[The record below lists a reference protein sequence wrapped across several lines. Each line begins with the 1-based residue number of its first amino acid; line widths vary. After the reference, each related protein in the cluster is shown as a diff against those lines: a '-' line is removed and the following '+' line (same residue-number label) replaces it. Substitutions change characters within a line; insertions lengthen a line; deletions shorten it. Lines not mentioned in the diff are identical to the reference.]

1 MKNTFSWILAALLI
15 CGLTVS
21 SCKKEPAE
29 KKTVLAGMS
38 ATGVPMYDSVTYTYE
53 YDANYRIVRV
63 EAHQTNGG
71 YVVKDVRFTY
81 SDNSIK
87 VEGSID
93 SSPGTIVCTLDSEGR
108 ITHMDDTRIGD
119 SVTSITHYDFT
130 YDAEGHLLTEYRIS
144 DNEES
149 EGATR
154 KYEWEGDEL
163 KATDLGDGALRTTFE
178 ASAAPAQALYLLI
191 GYDLKLYEL
200 CAQGCFGKTPAHMPS
215 KSAMVTAISIPGMPA
230 IEYDYTYTV
239 DAEGRLATCV
249 ENGTVRNVQYT
260 LNWEER

>member
-1 MKNTFSWILAALLI
+1 MKKTISWVFAALLI

-63 EAHQTNGG
+63 EAHQTNDG

-93 SSPGTIVCTLDSEGR
+93 SSPGTIVCTLDSKGR
-108 ITHMDDTRIGD
+108 ITHLEDTRIGD
-119 SVTSITHYDFT
+119 SVISVTHYDYT
-130 YDAEGHLLTEYRIS
+130 YDDEGHLLTEFRQS
-144 DNEES
+144 QGENND
-149 EGATR
+149 GATT

-163 KATDLGDGALRTTFE
+163 KATDMGDGALRTTFE
-178 ASAAPAQALYLLI
+178 PSDAPAQALYLLI

-215 KSAMVTAISIPGMPA
+215 KSSMAMSVTIPGMPP
-230 IEYDYTYTV
+230 IEFDYNYTV
-239 DAEGRLATCV
+239 NGEGRLATCE
-249 ENGTVRNVQYT
+249 ENGTVRHAKYT